1 MVNPGLIVLHGN
13 RLEELFAA
21 VSGWLRDHPLAPLEE
36 ECFLVQS
43 QGMGEWLKMQLAT
56 SQGVCAAVRVE
67 LPARFLWRAYR
78 AVLGSAAV
86 PRRSPLDKH
95 PLTWRLMAM
104 LPGLLAAGEAAP
116 AGTGDAYAPLRRFLQ
131 EPVAMRRLQLAQ
143 RLADLFDQY
152 QVHRGDWLESWA
164 QGQDVLH
171 SWAPGMVGSP
181 VPLGAEDLW
190 QSALWRE
197 LLQRL
202 PPEAAA
208 LSRPAVHAAFLR
220 GLQQATPGAERPRG
234 LPRRLVLFGTTHVP
248 RQSLEAV
255 AELAKVSQVVMA
267 VPNPCRHYW
276 ADLLPDREMLQ
287 APSRR
292 HAPRPGMPA
301 VGASLA
307 QLAPHGH
314 PLLAG
319 WGRQSRDFIRLLDEY
334 DSAAQS
340 RACFDDRRVDLFDD
354 GGMEPAAPLLAQV
367 QARIRDLVPVGEN
380 PPPPLAAADRSIVF
394 HIAHNAQREVEVLH
408 DQLLRL
414 FAEGLAGTPLA
425 PREVVVM
432 MPDVAAFEPAI
443 RSVFGQHER
452 TDDPRRIPY
461 RVADLRDRGR
471 SPLLVA
477 VEWLLGARTE
487 RFTQSSLR
495 ALLEVPALQ
504 ARFGLAPGDIPLVAR
519 WLEDARVRWGL
530 HRAQRESLGLGEAGE
545 QNSWEFGL
553 QRLLLGYAI
562 GEGHLEGIEAS
573 TEVGGLEAALL
584 GPVAD
589 LFAAIARWWE
599 QAGVNRTPREWALVL
614 RSLLQQLFSAAG
626 EPDRVLLLA
635 LDEALSTWLEA
646 CEDAGFIESVDL
658 DVVREAWL
666 ETVDDPGVARRFHA
680 GGVTFCTLLPL
691 RAVPFKVVCL
701 LGMNDGDY
709 PRRTLR
715 TDFDLMARPFMARP
729 GDRSGRDDD
738 RQLMLDALLS
748 SRQQWYVSWAGRSP
762 RDDSEQPPSV
772 LVAQLR
778 DYLAAVWGPSA
789 VEERTTIHPL
799 QPFSRRYFLARNPQG
814 RSAVFTYAREW
825 REAYPAEP
833 TISLVPVVAPEADQ
847 KAEPRGILAA
857 AAPESFSTTP
867 PTAEELARFL
877 QNPVRE
883 YFKLRLGVAFP
894 RLDENTP
901 DEEPFVVGGLEGW
914 GLMQDVL
921 RSVETRV
928 SREPLPVVSGAV
940 EDWVE
945 EELGRLQRA
954 GRLPLGAP
962 GANLRIALQS
972 RLSSMVVRWVQARQA
987 GEGAQLLASRLCN
1000 SKRKLKPEKLL
1011 GAWVELLQAG
1021 QAGQQSPQRLVA
1033 PDGTLLLKPPAAE
1046 TCAAVL
1052 QGLVAARQ
1060 VGLAS
1065 AGPLPTAIKTGLAFL
1080 KDSDPGVAYE
1090 GNGYEQRGEVED
1102 PCLARLYPDYE
1113 SLLEAGPSPVEDVS
1127 SFAYWSQQLYGA
1139 FSAWAAEQGT
1149 LEDYAGSEAAVTG
1162 GEADD

>member
-21 VSGWLRDHPLAPLEE
+21 VSGWLREHPLAPLEE

-78 AVLGSAAV
+78 SVLGGAAV
-86 PRRSPLDKH
+86 PPRSPLDKH
-95 PLTWRLMAM
+95 PLTWRLMAV
-104 LPGLLAAGEAAP
+104 LPGLLAAGEAP
-116 AGTGDAYAPLRRFLQ
+116 GGGSGVYAPLRRFLQ
-131 EPVAMRRLQLAQ
+131 EPGAMRRLQLAQ

-164 QGQDVLH
+164 QGQDVVH
-171 SWAPGMVGSP
+171 SWAPGRVGSP
-181 VPLGAEDLW
+181 VPLAPEDLW
-190 QSALWRE
+190 QPALWRE
-197 LLQRL
+197 LLQLL

-208 LSRPAVHAAFLR
+208 LSRPAVHASFLR
-220 GLQQATPGAERPRG
+220 ELQQVPSGAARPRG

-292 HAPRPGMPA
+292 HAPRPGMPGE
-301 VGASLA
+301 GASLA

-340 RACFDDRRVDLFDD
+340 RARFDDRRVDLFDE
-354 GGMEPAAPLLAQV
+354 GGMEPGAPLLEQV

-414 FAEGLAGTPLA
+414 FAEGFAGKPLA

-530 HRAQRESLGLGEAGE
+530 HSAQRESLGLGEAGE
-545 QNSWEFGL
+545 QNTWDFGL

-573 TEVGGLEAALL
+573 TEVGGLEATLL

-589 LFAAIARWWE
+589 LFAAITQWWE
-599 QAGVNRTPREWALVL
+599 QARVNRTPREWALVL
-614 RSLLQQLFSAAG
+614 RSLLQQLFSASG

-646 CEDAGFIESVDL
+646 CEDAGFIETVDL

-748 SRQQWYVSWAGRSP
+748 SRQQLYMSWAGRSP

-778 DYLAAVWGPSA
+778 DYLAAVWGPAA
-789 VEERTTIHPL
+789 VEERTTVHPL
-799 QPFSRRYFLARNPQG
+799 QPFSRRYFLAGNPQG
-814 RSAVFTYAREW
+814 SSAVFTYAREW
-825 REAYPAEP
+825 REAYRAECASGLAPA
-833 TISLVPVVAPEADQ
+833 TTPVVETS
-847 KAEPRGILAA
+847 GGAA
-857 AAPESFSTTP
+857 AVADPVAVVP

-921 RSVETRV
+921 RSVETRA
-928 SREPLPVVSGAV
+928 SHEPLAVVSGSV
-940 EDWVE
+940 GEWVE
-945 EELGRLQRA
+945 EELARLQRA

-962 GANLRIALQS
+962 GENLRRALQF

-987 GEGAQLLASRLCN
+987 GEYAQLLPSRLCN

-1011 GAWVELLQAG
+1011 SAWVELLHAG
-1021 QAGQQSPQRLVA
+1021 QAGQVSPQRLVA

-1052 QGLVAARQ
+1052 QWLVAARQ
-1060 VGLAS
+1060 VGLAG

-1113 SLLEAGPSPVEDVS
+1113 SLLEAGPSPVDDAP

-1139 FSAWAAEQGT
+1139 FSAWAADQGA

>member
-21 VSGWLRDHPLAPLEE
+21 VSGWLQDHPLAPLEE

-78 AVLGSAAV
+78 AALGPTAV
-86 PRRSPLDKH
+86 PPRSPLDKH
-95 PLTWRLMAM
+95 PLTWRLMAV
-104 LPGLLAAGEAAP
+104 LPGLLAAGKAMDSGGA
-116 AGTGDAYAPLRRFLQ
+116 DDVYAPLRRFLQ
-131 EPVAMRRLQLAQ
+131 EPSAMRRLQLAQ

-152 QVHRGDWLESWA
+152 QVHRGDWLASWA

-171 SWAPGMVGSP
+171 SLAPGLAKTP
-181 VPLGAEDLW
+181 VPLAAEDLW
-190 QSALWRE
+190 QPALWRE
-197 LLQRL
+197 LLRVL

-220 GLQQATPGAERPRG
+220 ELQTTGSGVTRVQG

-267 VPNPCRHYW
+267 VPNPCRYYW
-276 ADLLPDREMLQ
+276 ADLVPDREMLR
-287 APSRR
+287 APSHR
-292 HAPRPGMPA
+292 HELRPGMPA
-301 VGASLA
+301 LGASLA

-334 DSAAQS
+334 DSAVQS
-340 RACFDDRRVDLFDD
+340 RARFEDRRVDLFDES
-354 GGMEPAAPLLAQV
+354 GVEPSAPLLAQV

-380 PPPPLAAADRSIVF
+380 PPPPLADADHSIVF
-394 HIAHNAQREVEVLH
+394 HIAHNPQREVEILH

-414 FAEGLAGTPLA
+414 FAEGLAGKPLA

-432 MPDVAAFEPAI
+432 MPDVATFEPAI

-452 TDDPRRIPY
+452 TDDPRHIPY

-477 VEWLLGARTE
+477 VEWLLGARTA

-504 ARFGLAPGDIPLVAR
+504 ARFGLVSGDIPLVAR

-530 HRAQRESLGLGEAGE
+530 HGAQRESLGLGEAGE
-545 QNSWEFGL
+545 QNTWEFGL

-562 GEGHLEGIEAS
+562 GEGHLEEIEAS

-589 LFAAIARWWE
+589 LFAAIAQWWE
-599 QAGVNRTPREWALVL
+599 QARVDRTPSEWALVL
-614 RSLLQQLFSAAG
+614 RSLLQQLFSSSV
-626 EPDRVLLLA
+626 EPERVLLLA
-635 LDEALSTWLEA
+635 LDEALSKWLEA
-646 CEDAGFIESVDL
+646 CADAGFVEPVDL

-666 ETVDDPGVARRFHA
+666 ETVDDPGIARRFHA

-709 PRRTLR
+709 PRRALR
-715 TDFDLMARPFMARP
+715 TDFDLMARPLMARP

-748 SRQQWYVSWAGRSP
+748 SRQQLYVSWAGRSP

-778 DYLAAVWGPSA
+778 DYLASVWGPSSI
-789 VEERTTIHPL
+789 EERTTVHPL
-799 QPFSRRYFLARNPQG
+799 QPFSRRYFLAGEGQG
-814 RSAVFTYAREW
+814 GSAVFTYAREW
-825 REAYPAEP
+825 REAY
-833 TISLVPVVAPEADQ
+833 LPEA
-847 KAEPRGILAA
+847 AA
-857 AAPESFSTTP
+857 QEAPVALQAALP
-867 PTAEELARFL
+867 PTAEELTRFL

-921 RSVETRV
+921 RSVETRA
-928 SREPLPVVSGAV
+928 SREPLSVNSVVVG
-940 EDWVE
+940 EWVE
-945 EELGRLQRA
+945 EELARLHRA

-962 GANLRIALQS
+962 GENLQIALRS
-972 RLSSMVVRWVQARQA
+972 RLSSMVVRWAQARQA
-987 GEGAQLLASRLCN
+987 GEGVQLLASRLCN
-1000 SKRKLKPEKLL
+1000 TKKKLKLEKLL
-1011 GAWVELLQAG
+1011 GAWVELLYAG
-1021 QAGQQSPQRLVA
+1021 QAGQELPQRLVA

-1046 TCAAVL
+1046 TCGAVL
-1052 QGLVAARQ
+1052 EALFAARQ
-1060 VGLAS
+1060 LGLAG
-1065 AGPLPTAIKTGLAFL
+1065 AAPLPTAIKTGLAFVTEG
-1080 KDSDPGVAYE
+1080 DPGLTYE
-1090 GNGYEQRGEVED
+1090 GDGYERHGEVED
-1102 PCLARLYPDYE
+1102 ACLARLFPDFE
-1113 SLLEAGPSPVEDVS
+1113 SLLEAGPSPVEDAS
-1127 SFAYWSQQLYGA
+1127 SFAYWSQKLYGA
-1139 FSAWAAEQGT
+1139 FNTWATEQGT
-1149 LEDYAGSEAAVTG
+1149 LAEYAGSEVAIAG
-1162 GEADD
+1162 GQADD

>member
-13 RLEELFAA
+13 RLEDLFAA
-21 VSGWLRDHPLAPLEE
+21 VSGWLREHPLAPLEE
-36 ECFLVQS
+36 ECFVVQS

-56 SQGVCAAVRVE
+56 SHGVCAAVRVE

-78 AVLGSAAV
+78 SVLGSAAV
-86 PRRSPLDKH
+86 PPRSPLDKH

-104 LPGLLAAGEAAP
+104 LPGLLAAAAAVVP
-116 AGTGDAYAPLRRFLQ
+116 VGAEDVYAPLRRFLQ
-131 EPVAMRRLQLAQ
+131 EPGAMRRLQLAQ

-152 QVHRGDWLESWA
+152 QVHRGDWLASWA
-164 QGQDVLH
+164 QGQDVLN
-171 SWAPGMVGSP
+171 SLAPGLAKTP
-181 VPLGAEDLW
+181 VPLATEDLW
-190 QSALWRE
+190 QPALWRE
-197 LLQRL
+197 LLQLL

-208 LSRPAVHAAFLR
+208 LSRPSVHAAFLR
-220 GLQQATPGAERPRG
+220 ELQQVPPGAERPRG

-248 RQSLEAV
+248 RQSLEAI

-292 HAPRPGMPA
+292 HAPRPGMPGE
-301 VGASLA
+301 GASLA

-340 RACFDDRRVDLFDD
+340 RVRFDDRRVDLFDE
-354 GGMEPAAPLLAQV
+354 GGTQSGAPLLEQV

-414 FAEGLAGTPLA
+414 FAEGFAGKPLA

-477 VEWLLGARTE
+477 VEWLLSARTE

-504 ARFGLAPGDIPLVAR
+504 ARFGLAPGDMPLVAR

-530 HRAQRESLGLGEAGE
+530 HSAQRESLGLGEAGE
-545 QNSWEFGL
+545 QNTWEFGL

-562 GEGHLEGIEAS
+562 GEGHLEAIEAS

-589 LFAAIARWWE
+589 LFAAIAQWWE
-599 QAGVNRTPREWALVL
+599 QARVNRTPREWALVL
-614 RSLLQQLFSAAG
+614 RSLLQQLFSASG

-778 DYLAAVWGPSA
+778 DYLAAVWGPAA
-789 VEERTTIHPL
+789 VEERTTVHPL
-799 QPFSRRYFLARNPQG
+799 QPFSRRYFLAGNSQG
-814 RSAVFTYAREW
+814 SSTVFTYAREW
-825 REAYPAEP
+825 REAYPAEGTVGLAP
-833 TISLVPVVAPEADQ
+833 GTTSVVENMD
-847 KAEPRGILAA
+847 GAA
-857 AAPESFSTTP
+857 AAAEPVAVVP

-921 RSVETRV
+921 RAVEIRA
-928 SREPLPVVSGAV
+928 SREPPGVVSGSV
-940 EDWVE
+940 GEWVK
-945 EELGRLQRA
+945 EELARLQRA

-962 GANLRIALQS
+962 GENLQLALQT
-972 RLSSMVVRWVQARQA
+972 RLSSMVVCWVQARQA
-987 GEGAQLLASRLCN
+987 GEYAQLLPSRLCN
-1000 SKRKLKPEKLL
+1000 SKQKLKPEKLL
-1011 GAWVELLQAG
+1011 GAWVELLHAG
-1021 QAGQQSPQRLVA
+1021 QTGQVSPQRLVA

-1060 VGLAS
+1060 VGLAG
-1065 AGPLPTAIKTGLAFL
+1065 ARPLPTAIKTGIAFL

-1113 SLLEAGPSPVEDVS
+1113 SLLEAGPSPVEDAS

-1139 FSAWAAEQGT
+1139 FRTWAAEQAA
-1149 LEDYAGSEAAVTG
+1149 LEDYAGSEAGVTG

>member
-21 VSGWLRDHPLAPLEE
+21 VSGWLREHPLAPLEE

-78 AVLGSAAV
+78 SVLGGAAV
-86 PRRSPLDKH
+86 PPRSPLDKH
-95 PLTWRLMAM
+95 PLTWRLMAV
-104 LPGLLAAGEAAP
+104 LPGLLAAGEAP
-116 AGTGDAYAPLRRFLQ
+116 GGGSGVYAPLRRFLQ
-131 EPVAMRRLQLAQ
+131 EPGAMRRLQLAQ

-164 QGQDVLH
+164 QGQDVVH
-171 SWAPGMVGSP
+171 SWAPGRVGSP
-181 VPLGAEDLW
+181 VPLAPEDLW
-190 QSALWRE
+190 QPALWRE
-197 LLQRL
+197 LLQLL

-208 LSRPAVHAAFLR
+208 LSRPAVHASFLR
-220 GLQQATPGAERPRG
+220 ELQQVPSGAARPRG

-292 HAPRPGMPA
+292 HAPRPGMPGE
-301 VGASLA
+301 GASLA

-340 RACFDDRRVDLFDD
+340 RARFDDRRVDLFDE
-354 GGMEPAAPLLAQV
+354 GGMEPGAPLLEQV

-414 FAEGLAGTPLA
+414 FAEGFAGKPLA

-530 HRAQRESLGLGEAGE
+530 HSAQRESLGLGEAGE
-545 QNSWEFGL
+545 QNTWDFGL

-573 TEVGGLEAALL
+573 TEVGGLEATLL

-589 LFAAIARWWE
+589 LFAAITQWWE
-599 QAGVNRTPREWALVL
+599 QARVNRTPREWALVL
-614 RSLLQQLFSAAG
+614 RSLLQQLFSASG

-646 CEDAGFIESVDL
+646 CEDAGFIETVDL

-748 SRQQWYVSWAGRSP
+748 SRQQLYMSWAGRSP

-772 LVAQLR
+772 LVAQLH
-778 DYLAAVWGPSA
+778 DYLAAVWGPAA
-789 VEERTTIHPL
+789 VEERTTVHPL
-799 QPFSRRYFLARNPQG
+799 QPFSRRYFLAGNPQG
-814 RSAVFTYAREW
+814 SSAVFTYAREW
-825 REAYPAEP
+825 REAYRAECASGLAPA
-833 TISLVPVVAPEADQ
+833 TTPVVEIS
-847 KAEPRGILAA
+847 GGAA
-857 AAPESFSTTP
+857 AVADPVAVVP

-921 RSVETRV
+921 RSVETRA
-928 SREPLPVVSGAV
+928 SHEPLAVVSGSV
-940 EDWVE
+940 GEWVE
-945 EELGRLQRA
+945 EELARLQRA

-962 GANLRIALQS
+962 GENLRRALQF

-987 GEGAQLLASRLCN
+987 GEYAQLLPSRLCN

-1011 GAWVELLQAG
+1011 SAWVELLHAG
-1021 QAGQQSPQRLVA
+1021 QAGQVSPQRLVA

-1052 QGLVAARQ
+1052 QWLVAARQ
-1060 VGLAS
+1060 VGLAG

-1113 SLLEAGPSPVEDVS
+1113 SLLEAGPSPVDDAP

-1139 FSAWAAEQGT
+1139 FSAWAADQGA